1 LKRNEI
7 LELKNYTA
15 PPKEMIQVMEMILTI
30 FGLAPVPSSSH
41 SVWAAARKY
50 LLHQNSLAMFH
61 NFDFKMMGDDIADL
75 YSWVLTDPRFNLKNL
90 NKISRALSSITAWIV
105 SLIRFKKASKQM
117 EQS

>member
-30 FGLAPVPSSSH
+30 FGLAHLSSH
-41 SVWAAARKY
+41 YNQIWASARKY
-50 LLHQNSLAMFH
+50 LLHQNSLQMFQ
-61 NFDFKMMGDDIADL
+61 NFDYEMIDDSLVDQ
-75 YSWVLTDPRFNLKNL
+75 YSWVLTDPRFSLQSL

-117 EQS
+117 EGI